1 MSEEKAIT
9 PIEIKTKLPAI
20 QEAVDQYNM
29 MVEYVQKVMKD
40 GIDYGKVPGSEK
52 PTLLKPGAEKL
63 QRLFRLHS
71 TIETMEIKEDWDKPF
86 FYYRYKCHVFLN
98 GEVLAE
104 CEGSAN
110 SYEKKYRYRYLF
122 DNEITEAEKVNAVS
136 AERISKKTGRAYTSW
151 RVENKEPF
159 DIVNTLQKMA
169 QKRAYV
175 GAILLAANASEFF
188 TQDIEDL
195 DIIDVEVSEIAKPN
209 PTKPTAKSSIRP
221 LAPDK
226 LAEMLAMKADIH
238 RKGNHKAADNDRKK
252 LIANLN
258 TLVQGDD
265 NLRHELTEYLVGQQ
279 SVKDLDD
286 GNVLALND
294 WLGAYQADTGEWLL
308 DAMAWKEYRRIVEEV
323 FGNGSG
329 K

>member
-1 MSEEKAIT
+1 MSEDKKIIISESVQLGAVQATSPQDVIERAESVATPLAKLIEK
-9 PIEIKTKLPAI
+9 KKLFTLI
-20 QEAVDQYNM
+20 GNKK
-29 MVEYVQKVMKD
+29 YVQVD
-40 GIDYGKVPGSEK
+40 GWATLGAMLGVLPREVKSLKIDNGYEAYVELVRTTDGAVIGGASAICTREERNWNNRDDYAIKSMAATRATGKAYRLAFSWIMNLAGYESTPAEEMTVEAEFHEK
-52 PTLLKPGAEKL
+52 P
-63 QRLFRLHS
+63 
-71 TIETMEIKEDWDKPF
+71 
-86 FYYRYKCHVFLN
+86 V
-98 GEVLAE
+98 
-104 CEGSAN
+104 
-110 SYEKKYRYRYLF
+110 
-122 DNEITEAEKVNAVS
+122 
-136 AERISKKTGRAYTSW
+136 
-151 RVENKEPF
+151 
-159 DIVNTLQKMA
+159 QKS
-169 QKRAYV
+169 
-175 GAILLAANASEFF
+175 G
-188 TQDIEDL
+188 
-195 DIIDVEVSEIAKPN
+195 
-209 PTKPTAKSSIRP
+209 SIRP

-308 DAMAWKEYRRIVEEV
+308 DAMAWKEYKRIVEEV